1 LKRKFVTNLALLLF
15 LNLLIKPFYAF
26 GIDVSVQNSVG
37 SLQYGNFYILL
48 NFSLIFSILLDLGIE
63 NFNRREI
70 ARHQQVLNRYFSYLF
85 PLKVILGIG
94 YFIFCSIIGYMLGWR
109 TQEFTLLWV
118 LLFNQFLASFIL
130 YLRSNLGGLHMFKI
144 DSFLSVLDRFVVI
157 VICGFLLLDPVT
169 KNAFRIE
176 WLIYSQTAAYL
187 ISAVIAFSVVFS
199 KATSFKFQFNLKK
212 NLSFLKKSFPFAL
225 LTLFMAAYL
234 RIDSVLLGKLLPD
247 GKEQAGI
254 YAQSFRIVEI
264 LSNYGYL
271 FTLILLPIFSRMIR
285 KKESIEQLSQLSFL
299 LLFVPAFIITLG
311 CMFYCREIID
321 ILYNAHL
328 EESSHVF
335 KILIFSFLGMCT
347 TYIFGTLLTA
357 NGNMKQLNIMAV
369 SAVLLNLTL
378 NLILIPRF
386 GVNGAAITNVTIQC
400 FTSLVQIVLVIKV
413 FKFKTNYSLLIRL
426 FFFLAILFGT
436 GIMVKKIPWEWYY
449 SFGLFL
455 LLGSVYSFISRL
467 FSFKSLFKILTSAE
481 PE

>member
-26 GIDVSVQNSVG
+26 GIDVSVQNAVG
-37 SLQYGNFYILL
+37 SLLYGNFYILL
-48 NFSLIFSILLDLGIE
+48 NFSLIFSIILDLGIE

-70 ARHQQVLNRYFSYLF
+70 ARHQHVLNRYFSYLF
-85 PLKVILGIG
+85 PLKLTLGII
-94 YFIFCSIIGYMLGWR
+94 YFIFCTVIGYALGWR
-109 TQEFTLLWV
+109 AQEFHLLWI

-157 VICGFLLLDPVT
+157 VICGFLILEPVT

-176 WLIYSQTAAYL
+176 WFVYSQTAAYV

-199 KATSFKFQFNLKK
+199 KATSFKFQFNFKR
-212 NLSFLKKSFPFAL
+212 NIGFLKKSFPFAL

-234 RIDSVLLGKLLPD
+234 RIDTVLLGKLLPD

-285 KKESIEQLSQLSFL
+285 KKESVEQLSQLSFL
-299 LLFVPAFIITLG
+299 LLFVPAFIVTLG
-311 CMFYCREIID
+311 CVFYSHEIID

-328 EESSHVF
+328 EESSKVF

-357 NGNMKQLNIMAV
+357 NGSMKQLNIMACA
-369 SAVLLNLTL
+369 AVIMNLTL
-378 NLILIPRF
+378 NLILIPRY
-386 GVNGAAITNVTIQC
+386 GVNGAAITNVSIQC
-400 FTSLVQIVLVIKV
+400 FTSLIQIGLVIRV
-413 FKFKTNYSLLIRL
+413 FKFKVNYSLLLRL
-426 FFFLAILFGT
+426 FIFLAALIIT
-436 GIMVKKIPWEWYY
+436 GIVVRKLPWNWYY

-455 LLGSVYSFISRL
+455 VLGAIYSFISRL
-467 FSFKSLFKILTSAE
+467 FSFASLFNILTSAE
-481 PE
+481 QE

>member
-1 LKRKFVTNLALLLF
+1 
-15 LNLLIKPFYAF
+15 
-26 GIDVSVQNSVG
+26 
-37 SLQYGNFYILL
+37 
-48 NFSLIFSILLDLGIE
+48 
-63 NFNRREI
+63 
-70 ARHQQVLNRYFSYLF
+70 
-85 PLKVILGIG
+85 
-94 YFIFCSIIGYMLGWR
+94 
-109 TQEFTLLWV
+109 

-169 KNAFRIE
+169 KNAFHIE
-176 WLIYSQTAAYL
+176 WFVYAQTAAYV
-187 ISAVIAFSVVFS
+187 ISAVVAFSVVFS
-199 KATSFKFQFNLKK
+199 KATSFKFQLNLKK

-247 GKEQAGI
+247 GKVQAGI

-271 FTLILLPIFSRMIR
+271 FTIILLPIFSRMIR
-285 KKESIEQLSQLSFL
+285 KKESVEQLSKLSFL

-311 CMFYCREIID
+311 CTFYSSEIMD

-357 NGNMKQLNIMAV
+357 NGNMRQLNIMALT
-369 SAVLLNLTL
+369 AVMLNLTL
-378 NLILIPRF
+378 NLILIPRL

-400 FTSLVQIVLVIKV
+400 FTSLIQIALVFKI
-413 FKFKTNYSLLIRL
+413 FKFKMNYSLIIRISI
-426 FFFLAILFGT
+426 FLAALIIT
-436 GIMVKKIPWEWYY
+436 GILVRKLPWDWYY

-455 LLGSVYSFISRL
+455 ALGAIFSFISRL
-467 FSFKSLFKILTSAE
+467 FSFQSLYHILTSAE